1 MRHETNFPPQQ
12 SQRIQMQNRKLQEQ
26 ARAELS
32 QAQVELEVIDQVVI
46 EVKKTFKPF
55 PSIKVEI
62 IELNLCPFLKYPMVI
77 INDFGKIS
85 GYYILQKAACEAS

>member
-46 EVKKTFKPF
+46 EVKKTFSPF
-55 PSIKVEI
+55 PSI
-62 IELNLCPFLKYPMVI
+62 YPSNGSVTQLRY
-77 INDFGKIS
+77 S
-85 GYYILQKAACEAS
+85 